1 VLLAQQGA
9 PAAPHF
15 MHVRTPVDV
24 LVPQTLPASV
34 QAVPVVQQAW
44 PSLPHFMHV
53 RRPVVLLVMQ
63 AFVGSAHTVPV
74 VQQASPSFPHSHVP
88 ATQVPDEDVIA
99 FTHDDIWAT
108 HRFDEQQSV
117 AVEHLLPG
125 QQGLPVTPHGRQVFE
140 LVSQTTEGSPHR
152 LPVQHGSP
160 GPPHFRHWYVLDVV
174 DRVQMVAA
182 VSLQVPEVLVAL
194 IGQHG

>member
-1 VLLAQQGA
+1 MLAQQGA

-15 MHVRTPVDV
+15 MHVRIPVDA
-24 LVPQTLPASV
+24 LVPQTSPASV

-44 PSLPHFMHV
+44 PSLPHFMQV

-74 VQQASPSFPHSHVP
+74 VQQGSPSFPHSQVP
-88 ATQVPDEDVIA
+88 ARQVPDENVVG
-99 FTHDDIWAT
+99 FTQADICAT

-117 AVEHLLPG
+117 AVVHLLPG

-140 LVSQTTEGSPHR
+140 LVSQTTDGSPHR
-152 LPVQHGSP
+152 LPAQHGSP
-160 GPPHFRHWYVLDVV
+160 GPPHFRHWYVLEVV
-174 DRVQMVAA
+174 DRVQTVVA
-182 VSLQVPEVLVAL
+182 VSLQVPEVVVAL
-194 IGQHG
+194 VGQQG